1 MSQII
6 LKLECD
12 VLMSRK
18 RPMWAQW
25 LDTILLR
32 SSFYIIIFSFC
43 PVTSLLQVTLERPL
57 PIPPDHLR
65 LQVITLPPSLAARS
79 EKAQN
84 ITEKAS
90 HSMCC
95 SLSLLSPFSMFMDR
109 NLVHSFWWLHS
120 GPHNENTLV
129 RLTTP
134 LGIQIN
140 SQIFYHQSANLKHG
154 LIGISLSPL
163 WEDFSKK
170 IIPGS

>member
-1 MSQII
+1 MSEII

-12 VLMSRK
+12 VLMLRK

-25 LDTILLR
+25 LEAILLR
-32 SSFYIIIFSFC
+32 SSFCIIIFSFG
-43 PVTSLLQVTLERPL
+43 PVTLALQVTLGRPS
-57 PIPPDHLR
+57 PVPPR
-65 LQVITLPPSLAARS
+65 PPSSPGNHFTSQSSHML

-84 ITEKAS
+84 ITERAL
-90 HSMCC
+90 HSKCC

-120 GPHNENTLV
+120 VPHNENTLV

-134 LGIQIN
+134 LGIQVV
-140 SQIFYHQSANLKHG
+140 SQIFYHQSANLKR
-154 LIGISLSPL
+154 SLRWVSLGPL

-170 IIPGS
+170 ITPGS